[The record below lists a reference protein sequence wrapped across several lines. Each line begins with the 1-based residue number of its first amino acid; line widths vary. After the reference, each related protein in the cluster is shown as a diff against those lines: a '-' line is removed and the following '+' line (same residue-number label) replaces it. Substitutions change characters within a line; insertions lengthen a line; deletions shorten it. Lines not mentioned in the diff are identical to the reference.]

1 MPVHP
6 RRAENC
12 GVFRA
17 RRVIRRRAVAARC
30 DPGGNREEPASDVS
44 DQGSPTEAG
53 SSPVDQLAQ
62 LHELREQGI
71 LTEEEFSAEK
81 KKLLDI

>member
-6 RRAENC
+6 GPAQNC
-12 GVFRA
+12 GMFRA
-17 RRVIRRRAVAARC
+17 RRVMRRRAIAARR
-30 DPGGNREEPASDVS
+30 DAVGSREEPANDVS
-44 DQGSPTEAG
+44 DQASPREAG
-53 SSPVDQLAQ
+53 PDPADQLAQ
-62 LHELREQGI
+62 LHELRQQGI